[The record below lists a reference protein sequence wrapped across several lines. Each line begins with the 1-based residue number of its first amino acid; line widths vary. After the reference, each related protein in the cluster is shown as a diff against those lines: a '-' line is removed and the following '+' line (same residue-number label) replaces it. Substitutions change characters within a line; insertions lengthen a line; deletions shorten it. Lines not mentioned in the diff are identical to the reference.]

1 MRDVIIGLAVG
12 FFLAA
17 ILVATCVIWLLV
29 EYGAT

>member
-1 MRDVIIGLAVG
+1 MKDYLIGLVVG

-29 EYGAT
+29 EFGAT